1 MKSFNEIEKQYL
13 DEHHDDYRGFTRL
26 LITLSVA
33 FITLLIA
40 TMENLTSD
48 SAFYVKISVTFQL
61 ASLFFGLVVQHQL
74 MMRPLKQLKKAA
86 ILNQKALK
94 FEDDTQIEMLDQP
107 SMIERISYML
117 QISSFL
123 ISFSLIAFYI
133 VFKAG
138 NLI

>member
-61 ASLFFGLVVQHQL
+61 ASLFLV
-74 MMRPLKQLKKAA
+74 
-86 ILNQKALK
+86 
-94 FEDDTQIEMLDQP
+94 
-107 SMIERISYML
+107 
-117 QISSFL
+117 
-123 ISFSLIAFYI
+123 
-133 VFKAG
+133 
-138 NLI
+138 